1 MQVKLQGSLE
11 SHCRW
16 ILFCKK
22 LKLIKIWQ
30 QKEHR
35 VVPWKKLRNDREVW
49 RTSNSTHEKNN
60 IWMPQSTHYSYLIL
74 HMKKMHVNGFGL
86 IRKYMPWTQ
95 TMDIIFS
102 FLCIKW
108 VIWCHVLNVQFSEG
122 KKKKKKRR
130 WTCPTIPVMTFHS
143 ITRESN
149 ILWKGLCW
157 VL

>member
-16 ILFCKK
+16 ILFCKT

-74 HMKKMHVNGFGL
+74 HMKKMQVNGFGL
-86 IRKYMPWTQ
+86 IRKYKPWTQ

-102 FLCIKW
+102 FLCVKC
-108 VIWCHVLNVQFSEG
+108 VIWCHVLNVQFSG
-122 KKKKKKRR
+122 KRKKKKKKMKKMMNLPHSS
-130 WTCPTIPVMTFHS
+130 CHDIPFYH
-143 ITRESN
+143 
-149 ILWKGLCW
+149 
-157 VL
+157 